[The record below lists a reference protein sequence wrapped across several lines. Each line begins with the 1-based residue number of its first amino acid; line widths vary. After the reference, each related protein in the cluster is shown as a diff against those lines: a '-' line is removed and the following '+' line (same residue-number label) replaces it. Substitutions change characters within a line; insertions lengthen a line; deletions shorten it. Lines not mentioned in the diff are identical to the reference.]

1 TYIDSLRS
9 ARNNYVVVLDEFSQ
23 FLSRANTTEST
34 QECELIN
41 TNARAQERDVT
52 QLVDHMATYIGT
64 SRVSSTRTSA
74 TEKRAR
80 AEAAR
85 IRLEYARKE
94 AAMQKQAAAMQN
106 QAAILDA
113 DLGVLREEK
122 EAMAADIEAKY
133 IEEAEKGIPPLDLP
147 FQNPDEKSREYVDNL
162 EFGASAKIKVEP
174 VFTIKRSEAENGHCW
189 LTLAARSYDFV
200 WKQTIYLVM
209 SGENASSVP
218 QVPPRC
224 YAEDIDGL
232 PDVLVD
238 KISLLPD
245 LLKESRARNTYSN
258 YTRVTISAHHW
269 HVDKA
274 LGIQQFIHD
283 TIGAKFVIDEIQ
295 NLAVFK
301 CQSDVKPNLDSAI
314 DQFKKSIRWKTV
326 KFTEHTSVLLW
337 FGSEPN
343 AKLKHYFNFIKRF
356 KGPFYADI
364 CLQESKPTC
373 VVYSR
378 DGNILSKAVDA
389 ISSSLVY
396 SRCSEA
402 IIHPRRTIVVEAQQ
416 EGLLQLLNTEKNFVS
431 FVCTND
437 VLNSIQNN
445 LCTEKIEIPST
456 VANYFNCYAEEC
468 IHGLARKTNVEI
480 EFPILQKTLK
490 IRGVLNE
497 INQFKSQLDT
507 LFVEKHT
514 TVQLTKEEKVLIAEY
529 LRQVAGEHRCIAD
542 LSNCDIQEDES
553 TCCYL
558 VSWSHVRNTGR
569 LSVVEGNVQNMDVD
583 FVIIPA
589 DRNKQPL
596 SQTAGLHEV
605 DIQVTKRSLLESE
618 ADALVITVGSDL
630 DLARGNLCTQI
641 LNAAGQ
647 IIQEDL
653 RTKQKERHSNISM
666 CCITGI
672 PSIQKTVNSIQMAV
686 VNKQDFGVPPA
697 NAKVVAVHFNSEEKG
712 REVMGNLGDQMLT
725 KGIEKFIK
733 TVFGSNWKTTAL
745 EIGFFEMRCVGPSK
759 DKVNEAFMAMERT
772 LTIDLVMENDFEV
785 EMMYEL
791 LKHEE

>member
-1 TYIDSLRS
+1 
-9 ARNNYVVVLDEFSQ
+9 
-23 FLSRANTTEST
+23 
-34 QECELIN
+34 
-41 TNARAQERDVT
+41 
-52 QLVDHMATYIGT
+52 
-64 SRVSSTRTSA
+64 
-74 TEKRAR
+74 
-80 AEAAR
+80 
-85 IRLEYARKE
+85 
-94 AAMQKQAAAMQN
+94 
-106 QAAILDA
+106 
-113 DLGVLREEK
+113 
-122 EAMAADIEAKY
+122 
-133 IEEAEKGIPPLDLP
+133 
-147 FQNPDEKSREYVDNL
+147 
-162 EFGASAKIKVEP
+162 
-174 VFTIKRSEAENGHCW
+174 
-189 LTLAARSYDFV
+189 
-200 WKQTIYLVM
+200 M

-218 QVPPRC
+218 QVPPRNGRNMAAALM
-224 YAEDIDGL
+224 AEGTGTHF
-232 PDVLVD
+232 
-238 KISLLPD
+238 
-245 LLKESRARNTYSN
+245 EE
-258 YTRVTISAHHW
+258 VTISAHHW

-596 SQTAGLHEV
+596 SQTAAKVLPALSKVSLINVQSSSRGFPLSTKLRSVAMPFVGRKIAVFVPDNDLDKRFFLAELVTMFQTLPATQIYIVTPALEEIIQIIDDNFRSVKSTLTENSGFFREKHVENILTKTGLHEV

-653 RTKQKERHSNISM
+653 RTKQKERHSNVYVTHAGELGFRSPGHKVKCIIHCLLQQFNKDDFMSVLISFVETCLLEADMKM
-666 CCITGI
+666 CT
-672 PSIQKTVNSIQMAV
+672 SVA
-686 VNKQDFGVPPA
+686 FPA
-697 NAKVVAVHFNSEEKG
+697 LG
-712 REVMGNLGDQMLT
+712 TGNLGYPVRDVAVAM
-725 KGIEKFIK
+725 
-733 TVFGSNWKTTAL
+733 
-745 EIGFFEMRCVGPSK
+745 FEAVRTYRKKVINPSVKKVIFCVGKPE
-759 DKVNEAFMAMERT
+759 NEVFRASRRR
-772 LTIDLVMENDFEV
+772 
-785 EMMYEL
+785 
-791 LKHEE
+791 